1 MRANLHKNVLVY
13 SILAFT
19 LYALGLSY
27 MYVSSNF
34 LFAGILASIPF
45 VIGGVYLS
53 IRNFKVLFGIMVLS
67 LPLSINFSEKGSFG
81 ISLPGELIV
90 VFVAGLGLMR
100 IIWEFERYKSVMYHW
115 LTKII
120 LLHVV
125 WMFVTVITS
134 SMSVVSIKFFVIRLI
149 YVLVFYVLSVE
160 WMLSL
165 KNKSILVWLYAV
177 AMIVPILVSID
188 YHSQFGFSQ
197 AGCYMVGDPFYN
209 DHTIYAACLAMLIPS
224 FCILAFSSESHWEKL
239 FSAIIVIGL
248 SVAILLSYS
257 RAGWGSL
264 CVALLCGLAIRFGV
278 TFKAGVVTILLI
290 FGVLFLNGHK
300 VIEKIKQNDTESS
313 EGFLS
318 HASSVSNISTD
329 NSNKERLNRWACALR
344 MFESRP
350 VFGFGPG
357 TYSFQYGQFQ
367 HPNEMTW
374 VSVRDGSVGGVHSE
388 YLKPLAEMG
397 AVGFTLFMI
406 IAFGTVKI
414 GIDLFHDK
422 TIVNSTKYVLM
433 GALLG
438 YITYLVHGFVN
449 FFLDTDKS
457 SVLFWGFIALV
468 VAIDIERKKIEVEKE
483 EV

>member
-1 MRANLHKNVLVY
+1 MRANLHKNKFLY
-13 SILAFT
+13 SILAFAF
-19 LYALGLSY
+19 YALGLSY
-27 MYVSSNF
+27 FYVSSNF
-34 LFAGILASIPF
+34 LYTAILASIPF
-45 VIGGVYLS
+45 IAGGVYLS
-53 IRNFKVLFGIMVLS
+53 ITNFKILFAIMVLS
-67 LPLSINFSEKGSFG
+67 LPLSINNTESGSFG

-100 IIWEFERYKSVMYHW
+100 IIWEFERYKAVFSHW
-115 LTKII
+115 LSKVV
-120 LLHVV
+120 LAHVV
-125 WMFVTVITS
+125 WMLVTVFTS
-134 SMSVVSIKFFVIRLI
+134 TMTVVSLKFLVIRFI

-165 KNKSILVWLYAV
+165 KNKSMLVWLYAI
-177 AMIVPILVSID
+177 AMVIPVIVSID

-224 FCILAFSSESHWEKL
+224 FCILAFASKQNWVKFFAL
-239 FSAIIVIGL
+239 IIFLGL
-248 SVAILLSYS
+248 IVAILLSYS

-264 CVALLCGLAIRFGV
+264 CAALIFGLAIRFGV
-278 TFKAGVVTILLI
+278 TFKTGMITILI
-290 FGVLFLNGHK
+290 VVAGLFLNGHK
-300 VIEKIKQNDTESS
+300 VIEKIKKNDTESS

-329 NSNKERLNRWACALR
+329 NSNKERLNRWACAIR

-397 AVGFTLFMI
+397 AVGFAFFI
-406 IAFGTVKI
+406 IISFGTLKI
-414 GIDLFHDK
+414 GIDLFLNK
-422 TIVNSTKYVLM
+422 QITNESKYVLI
-433 GALLG
+433 GALMG
-438 YITYLVHGFVN
+438 YVTYLVHGFVN

-457 SVLFWGFIALV
+457 SVLFWGFIALI
-468 VAIDIERKKIEVEKE
+468 VAMDIERKKGKQVKE
-483 EV
+483 IS